1 MKQPA
6 IILYLIL
13 GILLCMYGVAVRM
26 VGSGT
31 SFYLIWFAG
40 GILCFLHAIA
50 AKTGIWEKIPKA
62 LRRTSFAM
70 FGACLLIFLFVESL
84 ILSAFH
90 QHGEEDLDYI
100 IALGA
105 QVYDSGPS
113 IVLKYRLDAAAEY
126 LKDNPSTV
134 CIVSGGQG
142 YNEPHTEARIM
153 RDYLVAHGISGQ
165 QILMEDKALNTVQNI
180 RYSVDLLNEQ
190 SIDLRKR
197 KVGIVTNNFHV
208 FRGVSI
214 AKKQGF
220 EQVCGISA
228 GSHPYYLPNN
238 MLREFCGVCKDKL
251 FGNL

>member
-1 MKQPA
+1 MGKDTQSIA
-6 IILYLIL
+6 QN
-13 GILLCMYGVAVRM
+13 
-26 VGSGT
+26 
-31 SFYLIWFAG
+31 
-40 GILCFLHAIA
+40 ILCHV
-50 AKTGIWEKIPKA
+50 
-62 LRRTSFAM
+62 RS
-70 FGACLLIFLFVESL
+70 
-84 ILSAFH
+84 
-90 QHGEEDLDYI
+90 
-100 IALGA
+100 
-105 QVYDSGPS
+105 
-113 IVLKYRLDAAAEY
+113 
-126 LKDNPSTV
+126 
-134 CIVSGGQG
+134 
-142 YNEPHTEARIM
+142 M